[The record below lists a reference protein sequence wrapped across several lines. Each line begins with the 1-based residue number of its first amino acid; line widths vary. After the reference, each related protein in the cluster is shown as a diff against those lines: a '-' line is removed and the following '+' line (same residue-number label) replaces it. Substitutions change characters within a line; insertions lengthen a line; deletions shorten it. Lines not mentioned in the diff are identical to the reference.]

1 MSRLGK
7 LIERIRRR
15 PSEADYSDVRR
26 LLQAFDW
33 HVDRQS
39 GSHITFVK
47 AGELPIVIPLVGGRK
62 VKRGYLDQICDAL
75 RLDDWEEKRTS

>member
-7 LIERIRRR
+7 SIERIRRR

-26 LLQAFDW
+26 LLRAFDW
-33 HVDRQS
+33 HEDRQS
-39 GSHITFVK
+39 GSHVTFVK

-62 VKRGYLDQICDAL
+62 VKRVYLDQICDAL
-75 RLDDWEEKRTS
+75 RLDDWEEERTS